1 MQQNFERG
9 FDPPPPALLVAVGFP
24 YQPCHI
30 VQQFPTLCNLLG
42 DGEGV
47 PKSFLKENK
56 LALK

>member
-9 FDPPPPALLVAVGFP
+9 FDPPPPALLVAVG
-24 YQPCHI
+24 
-30 VQQFPTLCNLLG
+30 LCDLLR

-56 LALK
+56 LALKNFT